1 MGSGG
6 RKVTMISAAALAL
19 GHWVDDGHFRGQRDS
34 PAAQGKRKRP
44 QKDRAKIKAA
54 RKQRNRT

>member
-1 MGSGG
+1 
-6 RKVTMISAAALAL
+6 MISAAALAL